1 MSGTVFVTMDMDW
14 ANDGVLRDTVSLAE
28 KLEIPVTMFVT
39 HDTPMLAE
47 LQAHPLFELGIH
59 PNFLPQLN
67 GQSEKTILKT
77 LEEMHALVPDAR
89 VIRCHALVD
98 ATPVLVSARQL
109 GFEADLNLFIPL
121 SSGISLKP
129 YTHFSGLRR
138 LPFFYEDDAWAL
150 EQGHPTPKQHMAA
163 DGLKIF
169 NFHPIHLYLNTE
181 TMDRYG
187 RAKAYYH
194 DFDRLAPFINRGEGF
209 GARDFLLRIAELGRE
224 NGIRFGRISE
234 LL

>member
-14 ANDGVLRDTVSLAE
+14 ANDGVLQDTVSLAE

-47 LQAHPLFELGIH
+47 LRAHPLFDLGIH

-67 GQSEKTILKT
+67 GQTEKTYLNT
-77 LEEMHALVPDAR
+77 LEEMHALVPEAR
-89 VIRCHALVD
+89 LIRCHALVD

-129 YTHFSGLRR
+129 YTHFSGIRR

-150 EQGHPTPKQHMAA
+150 EQDHPTPEQHVAA

-187 RAKAYYH
+187 RAKAFYH

-209 GARDFLLRIAELGRE
+209 GARDFLLRIAELGRG
-224 NGIRFGRISE
+224 NGIRFGRIGE

>member
-47 LQAHPLFELGIH
+47 LRAHPLFDLGIH

-67 GQSEKTILKT
+67 GQSEKTFLKT
-77 LEEMHALVPDAR
+77 LEEMHALVPEAR

-150 EQGHPTPKQHMAA
+150 EQDHPSPEQHMAA

-209 GARDFLLRIAELGRE
+209 GARDFLLRIVELGRE

>member
-14 ANDGVLRDTVSLAE
+14 ANDGVLQDTVSLAE

-39 HDTPMLAE
+39 HDTPMLAK
-47 LQAHPLFELGIH
+47 LRAHPLFDLGIH

-67 GQSEKTILKT
+67 GQTEKTYLNT
-77 LEEMHALVPDAR
+77 LEEMHALVPEAR
-89 VIRCHALVD
+89 LIRCHALVD

-150 EQGHPTPKQHMAA
+150 EQDHPTPEQHVAA

-187 RAKAYYH
+187 RAKAFYH

-209 GARDFLLRIAELGRE
+209 GARDFLLRIAELGRG
-224 NGIRFGRISE
+224 NGIRFGRIGE

>member
-47 LQAHPLFELGIH
+47 LRAHPLFDLGIH

-67 GQSEKTILKT
+67 GQTGKTFQNT
-77 LEEMHALVPDAR
+77 LEEMNALVPEAR
-89 VIRCHALVD
+89 LIRCHALVD

-150 EQGHPTPKQHMAA
+150 EQDHPTPEQHMAA